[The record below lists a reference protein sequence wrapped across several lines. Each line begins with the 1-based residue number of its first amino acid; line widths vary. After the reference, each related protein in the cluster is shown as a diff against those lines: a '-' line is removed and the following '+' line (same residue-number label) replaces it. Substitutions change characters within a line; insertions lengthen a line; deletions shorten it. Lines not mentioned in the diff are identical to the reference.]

1 MNLRALGEARWILG
15 ILAVC
20 SAVSLAWFPAASLFF
35 VGLLLFSLYFFRD
48 PERQPPSDKNL
59 AVAPADGVVVEVK
72 ETSEDQLIRGR
83 VKRIAIFLSVFD
95 VHVNRAPVAGQITH
109 SESRSGRFLDARNPS
124 SADINA
130 RRTWAI
136 KANEMTIVVR
146 QITGA
151 IARRICAWKQVGDS
165 VERGERFGMIRFGS
179 RTEVDLPFEAEILV
193 QLGDRVRGGETPI
206 ARLGASQK

>member
-1 MNLRALGEARWILG
+1 MKLRALSEARWILG

-20 SAVSLAWFPAASLFF
+20 AAVSLAWSPAASLFF
-35 VGLLLFSLYFFRD
+35 LALLLFSLYFFRD
-48 PERQPPSDKNL
+48 PERQPPLDENL

-72 ETSEDQLIRGR
+72 ETGEDHLIRGR

-95 VHVNRAPVAGQITH
+95 VHVNRAPIAGEITH
-109 SESRSGRFLDARNPS
+109 SESASGRFLDARNPS
-124 SADINA
+124 SADVNA

-136 KANEMTIVVR
+136 KGKEMTIVVR

-179 RTEVDLPFEAEILV
+179 RTEVDLPVDAEILV
-193 QLGDRVRGGETPI
+193 QRGERVRGGETAI
-206 ARLGASQK
+206 ARLSASQK